1 MINLF
6 LTLLLFA
13 NILCYTQIPGYFD
26 NKHVLKGYISPE
38 NNMLI
43 FSLNISGNVGLYKY
57 EIDSNSILYR
67 KGKKLELEPFPVNSS
82 ETIEDFYFHFN
93 YINSTA
99 INLIIF
105 NEKYLSS
112 YIYNAGSGYSR
123 ISIEEIGHNKLAIFY
138 NSLNLAIKNNTIKI
152 GSFDYKNQ
160 KFNFTKSYSIEEIKG
175 RANCYCV
182 KTNNNNIVCGIIEP
196 GPLIMTYSS
205 YNYSLILL
213 QEESTIKKLYVHANF
228 GDKSEYIFN
237 GQFKNNFFKLISL
250 KNEKIIYCHYKFYL
264 SSIFG
269 DGIACGLAQVQNN
282 SKIEILIK
290 SQLIF
295 NKMAEPNYLRRNIF
309 SGIKINDEQV
319 ILCCVE
325 FNKYDSR
332 NITRLRI
339 SNNNTF
345 IKEYKYLNYENYA
358 SKNLHNYIQLLKNND
373 NDIIFLIIYKDV
385 GRFLELGYSFCENTS
400 ITLYNGEISKLRFY
414 INPGYF
420 KGYDCG

>member
-123 ISIEEIGHNKLAIFY
+123 IPIEEIGHNKLAIFY

-332 NITRLRI
+332 NITRLYFYKRI
-339 SNNNTF
+339 
-345 IKEYKYLNYENYA
+345 
-358 SKNLHNYIQLLKNND
+358 
-373 NDIIFLIIYKDV
+373 
-385 GRFLELGYSFCENTS
+385 
-400 ITLYNGEISKLRFY
+400 
-414 INPGYF
+414 
-420 KGYDCG
+420 